1 MQRPEHQQHEYEIN
15 LDDEPIDDYE
25 TFAQS
30 QQQDELMTK
39 LKSTVTKRKGRGFSS
54 AQASDTFEGIRRFER
69 LPEEVNSDHAQRSIE
84 GWSVFLRNVPQE
96 CPEDAL
102 KDLCLDFGPVKD
114 LRLPLDHRTG
124 YVKGHAIVE
133 WGNWREA
140 KEAIE
145 GLNGLEWMGNVLE
158 AGWAF
163 VKAPEVYG
171 EEHHQ
176 ELRSTRPSIRRH

>member
-1 MQRPEHQQHEYEIN
+1 MI
-15 LDDEPIDDYE
+15 LDE
-25 TFAQS
+25 FV
-30 QQQDELMTK
+30 TK
-39 LKSTVTKRKGRGFSS
+39 LKSAVTKRKGRGFSS
-54 AQASDTFEGIRRFER
+54 ARKNISVDTFCLYVYIEPSDTFEGIRKFER
-69 LPEEVNSDHAQRSIE
+69 LPEEDNSDRAQRSVE
-84 GWSVFLRNVPQE
+84 GWSVFLRGVPQE
-96 CPEDAL
+96 CPEDVL
-102 KDLCLDFGPVKD
+102 KDLCSDYGPVKN

-133 WGNWREA
+133 WESWREA

-176 ELRSTRPSIRRH
+176 ELRSTRPSLRRH